1 MSNTSVFTLATVS
14 FWLLANTTVTLSLPS
29 LATKSKIE
37 FLGQATFPTGTQ
49 FKGTEVGGLSGITY
63 DQSKNVYYS
72 ISDDRS
78 NKAPARFYTLKIDLS
93 GGTLKKVDLVNVTTL
108 LKPNGKHFP
117 ALSLDPEGIAFKR
130 NGSLFISSEGDT
142 NRSIKPFINQFSL
155 TGKQI
160 KELPITRKFL
170 PTPKKNNGI
179 RNNLGFESLAI
190 APNQKY
196 LFTATE
202 NALYQDGNIATI
214 TAGSPVR
221 IIKYNL
227 STFKPIHEY
236 LYMTQPIA
244 GTPKTASFSNNG
256 LVDLLAIDDNH
267 LLSLERSF
275 SPSKGNTIRLYEV
288 DLTKANDISKIQS
301 LKAVN
306 IKKIKS
312 TQKKLLL
319 DFNQLKIPLDN
330 IEGLT
335 LGECLPDKRRSL
347 IVVSDNNFSSIQF
360 TQILAFAINDKKSC

>member
-1 MSNTSVFTLATVS
+1 MSNTSIFALATVS
-14 FWLLANTTVTLSLPS
+14 LWLLANTTVTLSLPAT
-29 LATKSKIE
+29 ATKSKIE

-63 DQSKNVYYS
+63 DRTKNVYYS

-93 GGTLKKVDLVNVTTL
+93 GNSLKKVDVVNVTTL
-108 LKPNGKHFP
+108 LKADGKPFP

-142 NRSIKPFINQFSL
+142 DRLIKPFVNQFSL
-155 TGKQI
+155 TGKQMQV
-160 KELPITRKFL
+160 LPIPPKFL
-170 PTPKKNNGI
+170 PTANKTKGI
-179 RNNLGFESLAI
+179 RNNLAFESLAI
-190 APNQKY
+190 APSQKY

-214 TAGSPVR
+214 TKGSSAR

-236 LYMTQPIA
+236 LYITQPIA

-256 LVDLLAIDDNH
+256 LVDLLAIDDNR
-267 LLSLERSF
+267 LISLERSF

-288 DLTKANDISKIQS
+288 DLTGANDIRKIES

-306 IKKIKS
+306 IKKIKPA
-312 TQKKLLL
+312 QKKLLL
-319 DFNQLKIPLDN
+319 DFNELKIPLDN

-335 LGECLPDKRRSL
+335 LGECLPNKRRSL

-360 TQILAFAINDKKSC
+360 TQILAFSLNDKKSC